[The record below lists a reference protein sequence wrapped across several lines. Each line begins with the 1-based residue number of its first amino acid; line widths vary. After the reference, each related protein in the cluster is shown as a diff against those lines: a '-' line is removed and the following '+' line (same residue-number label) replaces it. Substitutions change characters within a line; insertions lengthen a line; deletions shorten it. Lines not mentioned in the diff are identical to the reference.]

1 MTTPKPSLNQL
12 KAAIAMP
19 HAPLF
24 NGRHATASEL
34 IRFNR
39 QWRDLMRLRKLK
51 PALFGS
57 VLELLGLIEIEGTIR
72 AGEPW
77 ETFTTTPDETEG
89 RASVAAPGLRIAQ
102 LKAAITTPGAPL
114 FGGRIAKSSEL
125 LRFNRQWRKLL
136 SMRRTDPHGAA
147 WVFAE
152 LGLIVTT
159 SRQSVFVRQSAAEK
173 PEEEQVAAMMTM
185 INQK

>member
-1 MTTPKPSLNQL
+1 MTTNQL

-34 IRFNR
+34 I
-39 QWRDLMRLRKLK
+39 
-51 PALFGS
+51 
-57 VLELLGLIEIEGTIR
+57 
-72 AGEPW
+72 
-77 ETFTTTPDETEG
+77 
-89 RASVAAPGLRIAQ
+89 
-102 LKAAITTPGAPL
+102 
-114 FGGRIAKSSEL
+114 
-125 LRFNRQWRKLL
+125 RFNRQWRKLL

-159 SRQSVFVRQSAAEK
+159 SRQSVFVRQSATEK
-173 PEEEQVAAMMTM
+173 PEEEQVAAMMAM